1 MAGCSGCAK
10 RRAAAEPRATMLRQE
25 TEFFE
30 VVSADGVRQEKYDTV
45 EEARANRGSGT
56 VRRRVDYVD
65 IPAAYS
71 VRLDGDEVSR
81 HNSAKDAAVAA
92 RASAGATVHMVAR
105 DS

>member
-1 MAGCSGCAK
+1 
-10 RRAAAEPRATMLRQE
+10 MLRQE

-30 VVSADGVRQEKYDTV
+30 VVSPDGVRQGKYDTV

-65 IPAAYS
+65 IPAAFS
-71 VRLDGDEVSR
+71 VRLDGDEISR
-81 HNSAKDAAVAA
+81 HNSAKDAAAA
-92 RASAGATVHMVAR
+92 AKANDGATVHMVPK

>member
-1 MAGCSGCAK
+1 MACSGCAK

-30 VVSADGVRQEKYDTV
+30 VVSADGVRQGKYATV

-65 IPAAYS
+65 IPASFS
-71 VRLDGDEVSR
+71 VRLDGDEISR
-81 HNSAKDAAVAA
+81 HASARDAAAA
-92 RASAGATVHMVAR
+92 AKATAGSSVHMVPR

>member
-1 MAGCSGCAK
+1 
-10 RRAAAEPRATMLRQE
+10 MLRQE

-65 IPAAYS
+65 IPAAFS
-71 VRLDGDEVSR
+71 VRVDGNEIGR
-81 HNSAKDAAVAA
+81 HASARDAAAEA
-92 RASAGATVHMVAR
+92 KAMAGATVHMVPK